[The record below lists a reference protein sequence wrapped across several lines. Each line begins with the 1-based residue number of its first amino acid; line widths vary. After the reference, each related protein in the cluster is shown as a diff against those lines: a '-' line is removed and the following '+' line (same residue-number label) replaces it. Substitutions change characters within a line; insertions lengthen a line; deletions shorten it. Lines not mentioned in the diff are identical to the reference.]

1 MNLNLCCDLTSET
14 KNLMDII
21 NWTVPFLLGL
31 LSSFL
36 IDFIK
41 NKINRRRKKK
51 FIKVHLT
58 KTILPAIPELE
69 KAYKSIRERINNFS
83 SSHLEI
89 PVFESFNSKVLNGIA
104 PTEYYEIFGEDHT
117 TLNEVIT
124 ITEFI
129 SENLP
134 IKIDHRYYDHINSHL
149 KEKNKIGDSEHVK
162 TCSVCVSNRNLMV
175 LPRI

>member
-1 MNLNLCCDLTSET
+1 MNLNLCCDIISET

-51 FIKVHLT
+51 FIKIYLT
-58 KTILPAIPELE
+58 ETILPAIPELE

-104 PTEYYEIFGEDHT
+104 PTE
-117 TLNEVIT
+117 
-124 ITEFI
+124 
-129 SENLP
+129 
-134 IKIDHRYYDHINSHL
+134 
-149 KEKNKIGDSEHVK
+149 
-162 TCSVCVSNRNLMV
+162 
-175 LPRI
+175 